1 MPMDWKEALGA
12 LSAQNFPDAP
22 DDGHQAETADAPK
35 KKLPHLHIGIDRR
48 QRKGKTATI
57 IEGFDCDDAELKA
70 IAASLKSAL
79 GTGGSSR
86 CGEILLQGDWRGK
99 AADLLRAKG
108 YKTTII

>member
-1 MPMDWKEALGA
+1 MDWKEALGA

-22 DDGHQAETADAPK
+22 DNGHCESNTDVPK
-35 KKLPHLHIGIDRR
+35 KTLPHLHIGIDRR

-57 IEGFDCDDAELKA
+57 IEGFDCDDTQLKS

-86 CGEILLQGDWRGK
+86 CGEILLQGDWREK
-99 AADLLRAKG
+99 AAGLLREKG